1 MCAVASE
8 PQRPERPWP
17 HFLKQASGYLI
28 VAKLILD
35 SYGMSVEL
43 FLKLLLMLVSH
54 DVQNAV
60 AAEQAR
66 QTRQLPDQYL
76 AS

>member
-1 MCAVASE
+1 MGE
-8 PQRPERPWP
+8 
-17 HFLKQASGYLI
+17 
-28 VAKLILD
+28 
-35 SYGMSVEL
+35 
-43 FLKLLLMLVSH
+43 KLLVKTRQCMSKS
-54 DVQNAV
+54 V